1 MSPVGGGFGGKEDM
15 IYQAIL
21 AIATLKTN
29 QPVKLVFSREDS
41 MIGSC
46 KRHPVTMHYKIG
58 LKSDGKIQAVKAEIR
73 SDGGHTASQPK
84 EPLRNLQFA
93 EQDHIRLRMSK

>member
-29 QPVKLVFSREDS
+29 QPVKLVFL
-41 MIGSC
+41 
-46 KRHPVTMHYKIG
+46 KRGFHDRK
-58 LKSDGKIQAVKAEIR
+58 L
-73 SDGGHTASQPK
+73 
-84 EPLRNLQFA
+84 
-93 EQDHIRLRMSK
+93 